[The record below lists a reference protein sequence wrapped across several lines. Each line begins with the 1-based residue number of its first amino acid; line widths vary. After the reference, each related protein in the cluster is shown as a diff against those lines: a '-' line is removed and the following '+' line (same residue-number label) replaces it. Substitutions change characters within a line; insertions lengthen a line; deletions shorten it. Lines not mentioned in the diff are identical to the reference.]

1 MTMNDTLHDF
11 ITHAEQDTHRLA
23 ELVWAAAH
31 QACARLTRDL
41 PEAIA
46 HELADLH
53 LEETLAALG
62 SDTRQ
67 QIRFLMNTLGEAE
80 AQRRLALTFTSEA
93 VTAA

>member
-1 MTMNDTLHDF
+1 MHDTFHRF
-11 ITHAEQDTHRLA
+11 ITHAEQDAHRLA

-31 QACARLTRDL
+31 QACGRLTRDL

-62 SDTRQ
+62 NDVREQ
-67 QIRFLMNTLGEAE
+67 LRFLMDTLGEAE
-80 AQRRLALTFTSEA
+80 AQRRLELAFQPEA
-93 VTAA
+93 VAAA